1 MSYYLQIVERAYQG
15 TLEEQDDQTLWLVGA
30 LKNAG
35 LEQSVLLRGPAVAYA
50 VKNQSVHTL
59 HIGGVKTGHPPR
71 LDQDLAK
78 LMEKG
83 VPVHVVKEDAQERGI
98 EEADALPG
106 IQWIERAGVAGLFRE
121 AERVLAW

>member
-15 TLEEQDDQTLWLVGA
+15 TLEEQDDQALWLVGA

-35 LEQSVLLRGPAVAYA
+35 LEQAVLLRGPAVAYA
-50 VKNQSVHTL
+50 VKNQAVDSL
-59 HIGGVKTGHPPR
+59 HIGGVKTGHPPH
-71 LDQDLAK
+71 LDQDLGK
-78 LMEKG
+78 LIEKG
-83 VPVHVVKEDAQERGI
+83 VPVHAVKEDARERGI

-121 AERVLAW
+121 AGRVLAW